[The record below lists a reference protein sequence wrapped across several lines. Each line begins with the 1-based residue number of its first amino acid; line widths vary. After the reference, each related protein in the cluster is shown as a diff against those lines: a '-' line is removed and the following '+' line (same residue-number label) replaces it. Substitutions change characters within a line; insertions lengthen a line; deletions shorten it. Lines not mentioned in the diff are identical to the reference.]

1 MSSPTMWASMS
12 SASAASISS
21 SGAGDGPYARDIL
34 SGMTGSG
41 DHPVLGP
48 KGTRLDG
55 ASAAPHAG
63 AGRLPDFFIAGH
75 AKCGTTALFLMM
87 RSHPQLFMPV
97 KEPRFFAPELR
108 TRYWRPDESKRLRP
122 RTLEGYKQLFAA
134 ARTDQ
139 LVGEGTPSY
148 LRSDTAAENI
158 AAVAP
163 DAKIIAVLRE
173 PASFLRS
180 FHLQSVRNYDETEKD
195 FRRAMALEPQ
205 RKQGKRIPRFSQAP
219 SGLFYS
225 EHVRYAEQLRRF
237 HNAFG
242 HDNVLVL
249 IYDDFRAD
257 NEGVYRQV
265 LRFLG
270 VDDTGPAPPV
280 ELQTLR
286 YPRFQAVDQLSRA
299 VELARNDRGRVG
311 EATRALANLAPGFGR
326 EDRLGSMW
334 RELRY
339 TDPPPPDLQFMLELR
354 RRFKG
359 EVQAA
364 SEYLE
369 RDLVTLWGYDSLG

>member
-1 MSSPTMWASMS
+1 
-12 SASAASISS
+12 
-21 SGAGDGPYARDIL
+21 
-34 SGMTGSG
+34 MTGSG

-48 KGTRLDG
+48 QGTRLNG
-55 ASAAPHAG
+55 ASAAPREG
-63 AGRLPDFFIAGH
+63 TGRLPDFFIAGH

-97 KEPRFFAPELR
+97 KETRFFAPELR
-108 TRYWRPDESKRLRP
+108 TRYWRPQESRRLRP

-134 ARTDQ
+134 ARPDQ

-148 LRSDTAAENI
+148 LRSHTAAENI

-173 PASFLRS
+173 PAAFLRS

-195 FRRAMALEPQ
+195 LRRAMALEPE
-205 RKQGKRIPRFSQAP
+205 RRQGRRIPRFSQAP
-219 SGLFYS
+219 SGLLYS

-242 HDNVLVL
+242 HENVLVL

-286 YPRFQAVDQLSRA
+286 FPRFQSVDQLSRA
-299 VELARNDRGRVG
+299 VEIARSDRGRVG
-311 EATRALANLAPGFGR
+311 GATRAIARVAPGFGPQ
-326 EDRLGSMW
+326 DRLGAMW

-339 TDPPPPDLQFMLELR
+339 TDPPPPDPEFMLELR
-354 RRFKG
+354 RRFRG